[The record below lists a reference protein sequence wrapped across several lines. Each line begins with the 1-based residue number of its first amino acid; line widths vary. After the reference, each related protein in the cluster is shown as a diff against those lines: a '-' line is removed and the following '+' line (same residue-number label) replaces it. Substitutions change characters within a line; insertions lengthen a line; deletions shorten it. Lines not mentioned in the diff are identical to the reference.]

1 MFWSKKKENWQNLK
15 LRSDTCKYPFPTQNA
30 ADKINVDQFL
40 SENILWML
48 KWWIWLLD
56 WVFLNMFDI
65 IAIASFIV
73 LLVNGSKFWY
83 ELWS

>member
-1 MFWSKKKENWQNLK
+1 M
-15 LRSDTCKYPFPTQNA
+15 CKYPFPTQNA

-48 KWWIWLLD
+48 KWWIWFHD
-56 WVFLNMFDI
+56 WVFFNMFDI
-65 IAIASFIV
+65 IAIAIFIV

-83 ELWS
+83 DFWS